1 MNIEEIIE
9 ILETDTV
16 SATFSQKG
24 LSFLSLVN
32 DKGKETISLR
42 ETLKENDKD
51 SREYILLKET
61 KSFLETGT
69 HNMKLDLSDFTE
81 FQQSVFKAVSEIKV
95 GEICSYKDVAEMIDN
110 PGAAQAVGTAISK
123 NPVSYFLPTHRVLP
137 KKGIGRCKSGAG
149 YLREK
154 LLELEGHDIE
164 KLKGNY
170 TCSRNKCCM
179 E

>member
-1 MNIEEIIE
+1 MDIEEIIE

-16 SATFSQKG
+16 SATFSEKG
-24 LSFLSLVN
+24 LKFLSLIEDRGEESIKLRDTFIEK
-32 DKGKETISLR
+32 DKNCRK
-42 ETLKENDKD
+42 
-51 SREYILLKET
+51 YMLLKET
-61 KSFLETGT
+61 KFFLETGR
-69 HNMKLDLSDFTE
+69 HNMKLDLSDFTK
-81 FQQSVFKAVSEIKV
+81 FQQLVFKAVSEIKV
-95 GEICSYKDVAEMIDN
+95 GEIYSYKGIAELIDN

-154 LLELEGHDIE
+154 LLVLEGHDIE